1 MKKNNFQVQECKN
14 AVIWWVTSATCIT
27 FPTLCQ
33 PGTTDKQAA
42 SVLHQWW
49 WAQRTLQ
56 TGVTAT
62 VYICDVSSCCY
73 YEKYHTARA
82 VLAKPLQ
89 FFFSGNIST
98 SRWRCCNWRF
108 WLSFPSI
115 STIMRGQ
122 THMYTYA
129 FSNHVWS
136 KFDNSAV
143 YWSVCADGKN
153 LSDLHPTKLPLLWLS
168 VCHFAI
174 IHFRSEL
181 PHTISGVIM

>member
-1 MKKNNFQVQECKN
+1 MQVCRHLMGHFCDLHHISHSLSAWYYWQTSRCSSSSMMMSSKN
-14 AVIWWVTSATCIT
+14 S
-27 FPTLCQ
+27 
-33 PGTTDKQAA
+33 
-42 SVLHQWW
+42 
-49 WAQRTLQ
+49 Q
-56 TGVTAT
+56 TGITAT
-62 VYICDVSSCCY
+62 VYICDLSSCCCY
-73 YEKYHTARA
+73 DKYHTARA

-89 FFFSGNIST
+89 FFVSGNIST
-98 SRWRCCNWRF
+98 SWWRCCNWHF

-136 KFDNSAV
+136 KFDNSAI

-168 VCHFAI
+168 VRHFAI